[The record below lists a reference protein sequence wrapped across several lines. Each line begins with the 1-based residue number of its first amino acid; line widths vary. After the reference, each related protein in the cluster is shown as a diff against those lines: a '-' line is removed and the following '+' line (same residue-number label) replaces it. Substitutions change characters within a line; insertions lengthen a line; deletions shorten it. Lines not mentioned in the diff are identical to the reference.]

1 MRFGVL
7 AAVLAV
13 ATAAG
18 VPVAAGADQA
28 STVDVNALARAAGN
42 RKDEAVK
49 IGRSLLAT
57 RGPAQILK
65 IRVDGVGPH
74 QIAGLVLSGAKL
86 REPVDAAGFV
96 EQVIEL
102 VEGTFEAGDVEEVD
116 VWATVPIPVA
126 PGAIVSG
133 DLAVPTSHPVFSATV
148 RRVDRKTYASRLR
161 AGDGVYWLPE
171 WRADLEERARAARGP
186 DSGKDAPNH
195 VGRVEAARA
204 PGS

>member
-1 MRFGVL
+1 MRNGVL

-18 VPVAAGADQA
+18 VPVSSAVAQP
-28 STVDVNALARAAGN
+28 STVEVNALARAAGN
-42 RKDEAVK
+42 RREEAIK
-49 IGRSLLAT
+49 IGRSLLET

-65 IRVDGVGPH
+65 IRVDGVGSH
-74 QIAGLVLSGAKL
+74 QIAGLVLSGVKL
-86 REPVDAAGFV
+86 REPVDPAGFV

-102 VEGTFEAGDVEEVD
+102 VEATFEAGDVEEVD

-148 RRVDRKTYASRLR
+148 RRVDRKTYAARLR
-161 AGDGVYWLPE
+161 AGEGLYWQPE
-171 WRADLEERARAARGP
+171 WRAELEDRSRAARAP
-186 DSGKDAPNH
+186 DPGKDAPNH
-195 VGRVEAARA
+195 AGRVEAARA